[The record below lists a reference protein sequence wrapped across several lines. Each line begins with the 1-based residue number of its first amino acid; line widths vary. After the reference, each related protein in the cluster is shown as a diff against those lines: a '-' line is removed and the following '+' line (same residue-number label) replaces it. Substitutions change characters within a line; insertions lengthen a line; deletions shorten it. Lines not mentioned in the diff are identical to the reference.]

1 MLRTV
6 ALLAAV
12 AGCTSSSSP
21 APAAPAPVAPA
32 PAADPQT
39 LAAIEATAL
48 DYIQGWYAGDADRMA
63 RALHPALAKRM
74 VHAEG
79 GASQLDEMGAEKLI
93 AGTRAGYGTDTPAE
107 RRLDDVTV
115 LDVFGNAASVRV
127 DASDWIDYLHVVK
140 FDGRWV
146 IINVLWELRPPP
158 APSGA
163 AGASPAR

>member
-1 MLRTV
+1 MLRTLV
-6 ALLAAV
+6 LLVAV
-12 AGCTSSSSP
+12 AGCASSPPP
-21 APAAPAPVAPA
+21 APAAPAPAPV
-32 PAADPQT
+32 ADPAT

-74 VHAEG
+74 VHVEA
-79 GASQLDEMGAEKLI
+79 GASQLDEMGADKLI
-93 AGTRAGYGTDTPAE
+93 AGTRAGYGKETPAE

-127 DASDWIDYLHVVK
+127 DAGDWVDYLHVVK

-146 IINVLWELRPPP
+146 IINVLWELRP
-158 APSGA
+158 
-163 AGASPAR
+163 SPAR